1 MNIIRKQAEDKK
13 LSRREIREMLLVH
26 LNTGTV
32 SEPGSAELNVEV
44 TDEVTIPNLN
54 KNKTNG
60 I

>member
-32 SEPGSAELNVEV
+32 SEPGSAELNEEV
-44 TDEVTIPNLN
+44 TDEVTIPNLIEN
-54 KNKTNG
+54 N
-60 I
+60 